1 MQQQQYFFFKK
12 GAAIRITCNISS
24 GVEDLNRVQR
34 KQNVFCLDANLFP
47 DADQQKCRP
56 LWLWQLP
63 ELIFSGDSYQSLLDP
78 FARWEQRSW
87 KPASLWMQPGLFY
100 FLFFFFFSKY
110 IYPHRSS
117 SATSRPTREPQES
130 FLQFTPGS
138 LAFHFQWT
146 QNSWVS
152 TANSLSSVSLTFDRI
167 NYFLEVIKVIMF
179 EIEGEILSVKLSS
192 N

>member
-100 FLFFFFFSKY
+100 FLFFFFFLNTFTHTEAHLPLLGPLVNLRRASCSL
-110 IYPHRSS
+110 PLAAWHFTFSELRT
-117 SATSRPTREPQES
+117 AECQLQTL
-130 FLQFTPGS
+130 FLQFP
-138 LAFHFQWT
+138 
-146 QNSWVS
+146 
-152 TANSLSSVSLTFDRI
+152 
-167 NYFLEVIKVIMF
+167 
-179 EIEGEILSVKLSS
+179 
-192 N
+192 